1 MQSLP
6 PNEPGVDFV
15 PVLHARLAE
24 FPAVE
29 DVASI
34 DLPTKIDQSRVHPFA
49 DDAEVAQLGDVAFDI
64 ARESLRF
71 DLKKISDHVGVLGT
85 RSDRRE
91 LELADFL
98 LPSSMIADE
107 ILDNSFDE
115 RKGAVRFLDGE
126 GTLHGTYSI
135 GRGVAVQG
143 TTTDHTSQKGGRWE
157 RSTEARFPAYL

>member
-1 MQSLP
+1 MKSLP
-6 PNEPGVDFV
+6 PNEPSVDFV

-29 DVASI
+29 DVAPI
-34 DLPTKIDQSRVHPFA
+34 DLPAKIDQSRVHPFA
-49 DDAEVAQLGDVAFDI
+49 YDTEVAQLGDVAFDI

-71 DLKKISDHVGVLGT
+71 DLKKISDYVGVLGT
-85 RSDRRE
+85 RSDRCE

-115 RKGAVRFLDGE
+115 RKGAVGFLDAE
-126 GTLHGTYSI
+126 EFFHDSYSME
-135 GRGVAVQG
+135 RGVGVQALG
-143 TTTDHTSQKGGRWE
+143 IAESWSK
-157 RSTEARFPAYL
+157 AL